1 LDPVIA
7 GEVLAEEIKPWEV
20 LRLETFVTA
29 CYRDIMT
36 KQTTLRLPDDL
47 ADQVEAIART
57 EGISVN
63 QLVISSIELEIARVR
78 ADKGFNDRL
87 KKLVQRDKAIL
98 DRLAK

>member
-1 LDPVIA
+1 M
-7 GEVLAEEIKPWEV
+7 
-20 LRLETFVTA
+20 TS

-98 DRLAK
+98 DRLAR

>member
-1 LDPVIA
+1 MHGDSISMTP
-7 GEVLAEEIKPWEV
+7 PWVE
-20 LRLETFVTA
+20 LRLETFVTS

-63 QLVISSIELEIARVR
+63 QLVISSIEQEIARVR